1 MADRVKKVRYCAMK
15 IPRRPGQGAKVL
27 EALREADIGLLAFT
41 GFPDTGG
48 KAQIDFVTDDI
59 TGVRRVARREGWRLG
74 KTKKGLLVQGD
85 DRIGAAHRH
94 LQKLADAK
102 VNVTAADAVTAGKN
116 RWGMIIW
123 VKPKDYARAARTL
136 GAR

>member
-48 KAQIDFVTDDI
+48 KAQIDFFSVEPMLHHRSFADDP
-59 TGVRRVARREGWRLG
+59 RRIPRAQRSCRILG
-74 KTKKGLLVQGD
+74 RCHAEIQ
-85 DRIGAAHRH
+85 
-94 LQKLADAK
+94 
-102 VNVTAADAVTAGKN
+102 
-116 RWGMIIW
+116 
-123 VKPKDYARAARTL
+123 
-136 GAR
+136 